1 MIELKN
7 VSFKYELQENTLIKN
22 INLTIDEG
30 EFVGIIGKNGSGKTT
45 LCNIIRGIIP
55 DFIQGKISG
64 DIIIDDKNIDDIER
78 GEMAELVGFVF
89 QNPFSQISGI
99 KKTVFEEIAYGLENL
114 GVEREEIIKRV
125 EDVIKL
131 LKIEDLRDKAPN
143 ELSGGQS
150 QRVAIASIIVMNPKI
165 LIFDEPTSQL
175 DPLGTQEV
183 FDILKLL
190 KSQNKTIIL
199 VEHKIDMIAEY
210 ADRVIVLD
218 DGEILFDGDCHRI
231 LSNRKIEEHNVSM
244 PIVSKLAHQI
254 NDRRQGFFKNIP
266 ITLEECK
273 RELEANWWAN

>member
-7 VSFKYELQENTLIKN
+7 VSFKYELQEEKTIKN
-22 INLTIDEG
+22 LDLYVKQG

-55 DFIQGKISG
+55 DFVQGTITGSIS
-64 DIIIDDKNIDDIER
+64 IDNKNINDIER

-114 GVEREEIIKRV
+114 GVPREEIRQRV
-125 EDVIKL
+125 TDVIKL
-131 LKIEDLRDKAPN
+131 LKIEDLQDKNPN

-150 QRVAIASIIVMNPKI
+150 QRVAIASIIVMNPKV

-175 DPLGTQEV
+175 DPLGTEEI

-199 VEHKIDMIAEY
+199 VEHKIDLIAEY
-210 ADRVIVLD
+210 ADRVVVMD
-218 DGEILFDGDCHRI
+218 DGQIIFNGETHEILSD
-231 LSNRKIEEHNVSM
+231 RKIEDHNVSM
-244 PIVSKLAHQI
+244 PIVSRLAYKL
-254 NDRRQGFFKNIP
+254 NEEKPGFFKNIP
-266 ITLEECK
+266 ITLDECK
-273 RELEANWWAN
+273 KELEEN

>member
-7 VSFKYELQENTLIKN
+7 VSFKYELQEEKTIKN
-22 INLTIDEG
+22 LDLYVKQG

-55 DFIQGKISG
+55 DFVQGEITGSIS
-64 DIIIDDKNIDDIER
+64 IDNKNINDIER

-114 GVEREEIIKRV
+114 GVPREEIRQRV
-125 EDVIKL
+125 TDVIKL
-131 LKIEDLRDKAPN
+131 LKIEDLQDKNPN

-150 QRVAIASIIVMNPKI
+150 QRVAIASIIVMNPKV

-175 DPLGTQEV
+175 DPLGTEEI

-190 KSQNKTIIL
+190 KAQNKTIIL
-199 VEHKIDMIAEY
+199 VEHKIDLIAEY
-210 ADRVIVLD
+210 ADRVVVMD
-218 DGEILFDGDCHRI
+218 DGEIIFNGETHEV
-231 LSNRKIEEHNVSM
+231 LSNDKIEQHNVSM
-244 PIVSKLAHQI
+244 PIVSKLAYKL
-254 NDRRQGFFKNIP
+254 NEEKPGFFKNIP
-266 ITLEECK
+266 ITLDECK
-273 RELEANWWAN
+273 KELEEN

>member
-7 VSFKYELQENTLIKN
+7 VSFKYELQEEKTIKN
-22 INLTIDEG
+22 LDLYVKQG

-55 DFIQGKISG
+55 DFVQGEITG
-64 DIIIDDKNIDDIER
+64 NIIIDNKDINDIER

-114 GVEREEIIKRV
+114 GVPREKIRQRV
-125 EDVIKL
+125 TDVIKL
-131 LKIEDLRDKAPN
+131 LKIEDLQDKNPN

-150 QRVAIASIIVMNPKI
+150 QRVAIASIIVMNPKV

-175 DPLGTQEV
+175 DPLGTEEI

-199 VEHKIDMIAEY
+199 VEHKIDLIAEY
-210 ADRVIVLD
+210 ADRVVVMD
-218 DGEILFDGDCHRI
+218 DGEIIFNGETHEV
-231 LSNRKIEEHNVSM
+231 LSNDKIEQHNVSM
-244 PIVSKLAHQI
+244 PIVSKLAYRL
-254 NDRRQGFFKNIP
+254 NGEKPGFFKNIP
-266 ITLEECK
+266 ITLDECK
-273 RELEANWWAN
+273 KELEEN

>member
-7 VSFKYELQENTLIKN
+7 VSFKYELQEEKTVKN
-22 INLTIDEG
+22 LDLYVKQG

-55 DFIQGKISG
+55 DFVQGTITG
-64 DIIIDDKNIDDIER
+64 DISIDNKNIDDIER

-114 GVEREEIIKRV
+114 GVPREEIRQRV
-125 EDVIKL
+125 TDVIKL
-131 LKIEDLRDKAPN
+131 LKIEDLQDKNPN

-150 QRVAIASIIVMNPKI
+150 QRVAIASIIVMNPKV

-175 DPLGTQEV
+175 DPLGTEEI

-199 VEHKIDMIAEY
+199 VEHKIDLIAEY
-210 ADRVIVLD
+210 ADRVVVMD
-218 DGEILFDGDCHRI
+218 DGEIIFNGETHEV
-231 LSNRKIEEHNVSM
+231 LSNDKIEQHNVSM
-244 PIVSKLAHQI
+244 PIVSKLAYKL
-254 NDRRQGFFKNIP
+254 NEEKPGFFKNIP
-266 ITLEECK
+266 ITLDECK
-273 RELEANWWAN
+273 KELEEN

>member
-7 VSFKYELQENTLIKN
+7 VSFKYELQEEKTIKN
-22 INLTIDEG
+22 LNLYVKQG

-55 DFIQGKISG
+55 DFVQGEITGSIS
-64 DIIIDDKNIDDIER
+64 IDNKNINDIER

-114 GVEREEIIKRV
+114 GVPREEIRQRV
-125 EDVIKL
+125 TEAIKL
-131 LKIEDLRDKAPN
+131 LKIEDLQDKNPN

-150 QRVAIASIIVMNPKI
+150 QRVAIASIIVMNPKV

-175 DPLGTQEV
+175 DPLGTEEI

-199 VEHKIDMIAEY
+199 VEHKIDLIAEY
-210 ADRVIVLD
+210 ADRVVVMD
-218 DGEILFDGDCHRI
+218 DGEIIFNGETHEV
-231 LSNRKIEEHNVSM
+231 LSNDKIEQHNVSM
-244 PIVSKLAHQI
+244 PIVSKLAYKL
-254 NDRRQGFFKNIP
+254 NEEKPGFFKNIP
-266 ITLEECK
+266 ITLDECK
-273 RELEANWWAN
+273 KELEEN

>member
-1 MIELKN
+1 MIEIKN
-7 VSFKYELQENTLIKN
+7 VSFKYELQEEKTIKN
-22 INLTIDEG
+22 MDLYVKQG

-55 DFIQGKISG
+55 DFVQGQISG
-64 DIIIDDKNIDDIER
+64 DIVIDNKNIDDIKR

-114 GVEREEIIKRV
+114 GVEREEIRQRV
-125 EDVIKL
+125 TDVIKL
-131 LKIEDLRDKAPN
+131 LKIEDLQDKNPN

-150 QRVAIASIIVMNPKI
+150 QRVAIASIIVMNPKV

-175 DPLGTQEV
+175 DPLGTEEI

-199 VEHKIDMIAEY
+199 VEHKIDLIAEY
-210 ADRVIVLD
+210 ADRVVVMD
-218 DGEILFDGDCHRI
+218 DGEIIFNGETHEV
-231 LSNRKIEEHNVSM
+231 LSNDKIEQHNVSM
-244 PIVSKLAHQI
+244 PIVSKLAYKL
-254 NDRRQGFFKNIP
+254 NEEKPGFFKNIP
-266 ITLEECK
+266 ITLDECK
-273 RELEANWWAN
+273 KELEEN

>member
-7 VSFKYELQENTLIKN
+7 VSFKYELQEEKTIKN
-22 INLTIDEG
+22 LDLYVGQG

-45 LCNIIRGIIP
+45 LSNIIRGIIP
-55 DFIQGKISG
+55 DFVQGEITG
-64 DIIIDDKNIDDIER
+64 DIIIDNKNIDDIER

-114 GVEREEIIKRV
+114 GVPREEIRQRV
-125 EDVIKL
+125 TDVIKL
-131 LKIEDLRDKAPN
+131 LKIEDLQDKNPN

-150 QRVAIASIIVMNPKI
+150 QRVAIASIIVMNPKV

-175 DPLGTQEV
+175 DPLGTEEI

-199 VEHKIDMIAEY
+199 VEHKIDLIAEY
-210 ADRVIVLD
+210 ADRVVVMD
-218 DGEILFDGDCHRI
+218 DGEIIFNGETHEV
-231 LSNRKIEEHNVSM
+231 LSNDKIEKHNVSM
-244 PIVSKLAHQI
+244 PIVSELAYKL
-254 NDRRQGFFKNIP
+254 NEEKPGFFKNIP
-266 ITLEECK
+266 ITLDECK
-273 RELEANWWAN
+273 KELEEN

>member
-7 VSFKYELQENTLIKN
+7 VSFKYELQEEKTIKN
-22 INLTIDEG
+22 LDLYVKQG

-55 DFIQGKISG
+55 DFVQGTITGSIS
-64 DIIIDDKNIDDIER
+64 IDNKNINDIER

-114 GVEREEIIKRV
+114 GVPREEIRQRLT
-125 EDVIKL
+125 DVIKL
-131 LKIEDLRDKAPN
+131 LKIEDLQDKNPN

-150 QRVAIASIIVMNPKI
+150 QRVAIASIIVMNPKV

-175 DPLGTQEV
+175 DPLGTEEI

-199 VEHKIDMIAEY
+199 VEHKIDLIAEY
-210 ADRVIVLD
+210 ADRVVVMD
-218 DGEILFDGDCHRI
+218 DGEIIFNGETHEV
-231 LSNRKIEEHNVSM
+231 LSNDKIEQHNVSM
-244 PIVSKLAHQI
+244 PIVSKLAYKL
-254 NDRRQGFFKNIP
+254 NEEKPGFFKNIP
-266 ITLEECK
+266 ITLDECK
-273 RELEANWWAN
+273 KELEEN

>member
-7 VSFKYELQENTLIKN
+7 ISFKYEIKKKKTLTDL
-22 INLTIDEG
+22 NLHVREG
-30 EFVGIIGKNGSGKTT
+30 EFIGVIGKNGAGKTT

-55 DFIQGKISG
+55 DFIQGEISG
-64 DIIIDDKNIDDIER
+64 DILIDSKNINHIER

-114 GVEREEIIKRV
+114 GIEREEMKRRV
-125 EDVIKL
+125 KDVIQL
-131 LKIEDLRDKAPN
+131 LKIEDLQDKNPL

-175 DPLGTQEV
+175 DPLGTEEI

-190 KSQNKTIIL
+190 KSEQKTIIL
-199 VEHKIDMIAEY
+199 VEHKIDLIAEY
-210 ADRVIVLD
+210 ADRVVVMDEGEIVF
-218 DGEILFDGDCHRI
+218 DGETHEV
-231 LSNRKIEEHNVSM
+231 LSNEKIEHHNVSM
-244 PIVSKLAHQI
+244 PIVSKLAYSL
-254 NDRRQGFFKNIP
+254 NEERAGFFKNIP

-273 RELEANWWAN
+273 RELEDN

>member
-7 VSFKYELQENTLIKN
+7 VSFKYELQEEKTIKN
-22 INLTIDEG
+22 LDLYVKQG

-55 DFIQGKISG
+55 DFVQGTITGSIYIDNK
-64 DIIIDDKNIDDIER
+64 DINDIER

-114 GVEREEIIKRV
+114 GVPREEIRQRV
-125 EDVIKL
+125 TDVIKL
-131 LKIEDLRDKAPN
+131 LKIEDLQDKNPN

-150 QRVAIASIIVMNPKI
+150 QRVAIASIIVMNPKV

-175 DPLGTQEV
+175 DPLGTEEI

-199 VEHKIDMIAEY
+199 VEHKIDLIAEY
-210 ADRVIVLD
+210 ADRVVVMD
-218 DGEILFDGDCHRI
+218 DGQIIFNGETHEILSD
-231 LSNRKIEEHNVSM
+231 RKIEEHNVSM
-244 PIVSKLAHQI
+244 PIVSKLAYKL
-254 NDRRQGFFKNIP
+254 NEEKPGFFKNIP
-266 ITLEECK
+266 ITLDECK
-273 RELEANWWAN
+273 KELEEN

>member
-7 VSFKYELQENTLIKN
+7 VSFKYELQEEKTIKN
-22 INLTIDEG
+22 LDLYVKQG

-55 DFIQGKISG
+55 DFVQGTITGSIS
-64 DIIIDDKNIDDIER
+64 IDNKNINDIER
-78 GEMAELVGFVF
+78 GEMSELVGFVF

-114 GVEREEIIKRV
+114 GVPREEIRQRV
-125 EDVIKL
+125 TDVIKL
-131 LKIEDLRDKAPN
+131 LKIEDLQDKNPN

-150 QRVAIASIIVMNPKI
+150 QRVAIASIIVMNPKV

-175 DPLGTQEV
+175 DPLGTEEI

-199 VEHKIDMIAEY
+199 VEHKIDLIAEY
-210 ADRVIVLD
+210 ADRVVVMD
-218 DGEILFDGDCHRI
+218 DGEIIFNGETHEV
-231 LSNRKIEEHNVSM
+231 LSNDKIEKHNVSM
-244 PIVSKLAHQI
+244 PIVSKLAYKL
-254 NDRRQGFFKNIP
+254 NEEKPRFFKNIP
-266 ITLEECK
+266 ITLDECK
-273 RELEANWWAN
+273 KELEEN

>member
-7 VSFKYELQENTLIKN
+7 VSFKYELQEDKTIKN
-22 INLTIDEG
+22 LDLYVKQG

-55 DFIQGKISG
+55 DFVQGTITGSIS
-64 DIIIDDKNIDDIER
+64 IDNKNINDIER

-114 GVEREEIIKRV
+114 GVPREEIRQRV
-125 EDVIKL
+125 TDVIKL
-131 LKIEDLRDKAPN
+131 LKIEDLQDKNPN

-150 QRVAIASIIVMNPKI
+150 QRVAIASIIVMNPKV

-175 DPLGTQEV
+175 DPLGTEEI

-199 VEHKIDMIAEY
+199 VEHKIDLIAEY
-210 ADRVIVLD
+210 ADRVVVMD
-218 DGEILFDGDCHRI
+218 DGEIIFNGETHEV
-231 LSNRKIEEHNVSM
+231 LSNDKIEQHNVSM
-244 PIVSKLAHQI
+244 PIVSKLAYKL
-254 NDRRQGFFKNIP
+254 NEEKPGFFKNIP
-266 ITLEECK
+266 ITLDECK
-273 RELEANWWAN
+273 KELEEN

>member
-7 VSFKYELQENTLIKN
+7 VSFKYELQEEKTIKN
-22 INLTIDEG
+22 LDLYVKQG

-55 DFIQGKISG
+55 DFVQGTITGSISIDNK
-64 DIIIDDKNIDDIER
+64 DINDIER

-114 GVEREEIIKRV
+114 GVPREEIRQRV
-125 EDVIKL
+125 TDVIKL
-131 LKIEDLRDKAPN
+131 LKIEDLQDKNPN

-150 QRVAIASIIVMNPKI
+150 QRVAIASIIVMNPKV

-175 DPLGTQEV
+175 DPLGTEEI

-199 VEHKIDMIAEY
+199 VEHKIDLIAEY
-210 ADRVIVLD
+210 ADRVVVMD
-218 DGEILFDGDCHRI
+218 DGEIIFNGETHEV
-231 LSNRKIEEHNVSM
+231 LSNDKIEQHNVSM
-244 PIVSKLAHQI
+244 PIVSKLAYKL
-254 NDRRQGFFKNIP
+254 NEEKPGFFKNIP
-266 ITLEECK
+266 ITLDECK
-273 RELEANWWAN
+273 KELEEN

>member
-7 VSFKYELQENTLIKN
+7 VSFKYELQEDKTIKN
-22 INLTIDEG
+22 LDLYVKQG

-55 DFIQGKISG
+55 DFVQGTITGSIS
-64 DIIIDDKNIDDIER
+64 IDNKNINDIER

-89 QNPFSQISGI
+89 QNLFSQISGI

-114 GVEREEIIKRV
+114 GVEREEIRQRV
-125 EDVIKL
+125 TNVIKL
-131 LKIEDLRDKAPN
+131 LKIEDLQDKNPN

-175 DPLGTQEV
+175 DPLGTEEI

-199 VEHKIDMIAEY
+199 VEHKIDLIAEY
-210 ADRVIVLD
+210 ADRVVVMD
-218 DGEILFDGDCHRI
+218 DGEIIFNGETHEV
-231 LSNRKIEEHNVSM
+231 LSNDKIEDHNVSM
-244 PIVSKLAHQI
+244 PIVSKLAYKL
-254 NDRRQGFFKNIP
+254 NDEKQGFFKNIP
-266 ITLEECK
+266 ITLDECK
-273 RELEANWWAN
+273 KELEED

>member
-7 VSFKYELQENTLIKN
+7 VSFKYELQDEKTIKN
-22 INLTIDEG
+22 LDLYVKQG

-55 DFIQGKISG
+55 DFVQGQISG
-64 DIIIDDKNIDDIER
+64 DIVIDNKNIDDIER

-114 GVEREEIIKRV
+114 GVPREEIRQRV
-125 EDVIKL
+125 TDVIKL
-131 LKIEDLRDKAPN
+131 LKIEDLQDKNPN

-150 QRVAIASIIVMNPKI
+150 QRVAIASIIVMNPKV

-175 DPLGTQEV
+175 DPLGTEEI

-199 VEHKIDMIAEY
+199 VEHKIDLIAEY
-210 ADRVIVLD
+210 ADRVVVMD
-218 DGEILFDGDCHRI
+218 DGEIIFNGETHEI
-231 LSNRKIEEHNVSM
+231 LSDRKIEDHNVSM
-244 PIVSKLAHQI
+244 PIVSKLAYKL
-254 NDRRQGFFKNIP
+254 NDEKPGFFKNIP
-266 ITLEECK
+266 ITLDECK
-273 RELEANWWAN
+273 KELEEN

>member
-7 VSFKYELQENTLIKN
+7 ISFKYELQKEKTLKN
-22 INLTIDEG
+22 LNLHVREG
-30 EFVGIIGKNGSGKTT
+30 EFIGVIGKNGSGKTT

-55 DFIQGKISG
+55 DFIQGEISG
-64 DIIIDDKNIDDIER
+64 DILIDSKNINHIER

-114 GVEREEIIKRV
+114 GVEREEMKRRV
-125 EDVIKL
+125 KDVIEL
-131 LKIEDLRDKAPN
+131 LNIEDLQDKNPL

-175 DPLGTQEV
+175 DPLGTEEI

-190 KSQNKTIIL
+190 KSEQKTIIL
-199 VEHKIDMIAEY
+199 VEHKIDLIAEY
-210 ADRVIVLD
+210 ADRVVVLD
-218 DGEILFDGDCHRI
+218 EGEIVFDGETHEV
-231 LSNRKIEEHNVSM
+231 LSNKKIENHNVSM
-244 PIVSKLAHQI
+244 PIVSKLAYSL
-254 NDRRQGFFKNIP
+254 NDERDGFFKNIP

-273 RELEANWWAN
+273 RELEDN

>member
-7 VSFKYELQENTLIKN
+7 VSFKYELQEEKTIKN
-22 INLTIDEG
+22 LDLYVKQG

-55 DFIQGKISG
+55 DFVQGTITGSIS
-64 DIIIDDKNIDDIER
+64 IDNKNINDIER
-78 GEMAELVGFVF
+78 EEMAELVGFVF

-114 GVEREEIIKRV
+114 GVPREEIRQRV
-125 EDVIKL
+125 TDVIKL
-131 LKIEDLRDKAPN
+131 LKIEDLQDKNPN

-175 DPLGTQEV
+175 DPLGTEEI

-199 VEHKIDMIAEY
+199 VEHKIDLIAEY
-210 ADRVIVLD
+210 ADRVVVMD
-218 DGEILFDGDCHRI
+218 DGQIIFNGETHEILSD
-231 LSNRKIEEHNVSM
+231 RKIEEHNVSM
-244 PIVSKLAHQI
+244 PIVSKLAYKL
-254 NDRRQGFFKNIP
+254 NEEKPGFFKNIP
-266 ITLEECK
+266 ITLDECK
-273 RELEANWWAN
+273 KELEEN

>member
-7 VSFKYELQENTLIKN
+7 VSFKYELQEEKTIKN
-22 INLTIDEG
+22 LDLYVKQG
-30 EFVGIIGKNGSGKTT
+30 EFVGVIGKNGSGKTT

-55 DFIQGKISG
+55 DFVQGTITGSIS
-64 DIIIDDKNIDDIER
+64 IDNKNINDIER

-114 GVEREEIIKRV
+114 GVPREEIRQRV
-125 EDVIKL
+125 TDVIKL
-131 LKIEDLRDKAPN
+131 LKIEDLQDKNPN

-150 QRVAIASIIVMNPKI
+150 QRVAIASIIVMNPKV

-175 DPLGTQEV
+175 DPLGTEEI

-199 VEHKIDMIAEY
+199 VEHKIDLIAEY
-210 ADRVIVLD
+210 ADRVVVMD
-218 DGEILFDGDCHRI
+218 DGEIIFNGETHEV
-231 LSNRKIEEHNVSM
+231 LSDDKIEQHNVSM
-244 PIVSKLAHQI
+244 PIVSKLAYKL
-254 NDRRQGFFKNIP
+254 NEEKPGFFKNIP
-266 ITLEECK
+266 ITLDECK
-273 RELEANWWAN
+273 KELEEN

>member
-7 VSFKYELQENTLIKN
+7 ISFKYELQEEKTLKDL
-22 INLTIDEG
+22 NLHVREG
-30 EFVGIIGKNGSGKTT
+30 EFVGVIGKNGAGKTT

-55 DFIQGKISG
+55 DFIQGEISG
-64 DIIIDDKNIDDIER
+64 DILIDSKNINHIER

-114 GVEREEIIKRV
+114 GIEREEMKRRV
-125 EDVIKL
+125 KDVIQL
-131 LKIEDLRDKAPN
+131 LKIEDLQDKNPL

-175 DPLGTQEV
+175 DPLGTEEI

-190 KSQNKTIIL
+190 KSEQKTIIL
-199 VEHKIDMIAEY
+199 VEHKIDLIAEY
-210 ADRVIVLD
+210 ADRVIVMD
-218 DGEILFDGDCHRI
+218 EGEIVFDGETHEV
-231 LSNRKIEEHNVSM
+231 LSNEKIEHHNVSM
-244 PIVSKLAHQI
+244 PIVSKLAYSL
-254 NDRRQGFFKNIP
+254 NEEKAGFFKNIP

-273 RELEANWWAN
+273 RELEDN

>member
-7 VSFKYELQENTLIKN
+7 VSFKYELQEEKTIKN
-22 INLTIDEG
+22 LDLYVKQG

-55 DFIQGKISG
+55 DFVQGEITGSIS
-64 DIIIDDKNIDDIER
+64 IDNKNINDIER

-114 GVEREEIIKRV
+114 GVPRGEIRQRV
-125 EDVIKL
+125 TDVIKL
-131 LKIEDLRDKAPN
+131 LKIEDLQDKNPN

-150 QRVAIASIIVMNPKI
+150 QRVAIASIIVMNPKV

-175 DPLGTQEV
+175 DPLGTEEI

-199 VEHKIDMIAEY
+199 VEHKIDLIAEY
-210 ADRVIVLD
+210 ADRVVVMD
-218 DGEILFDGDCHRI
+218 DGQIIFNGETHEILSD
-231 LSNRKIEEHNVSM
+231 RKIEEHNVSM
-244 PIVSKLAHQI
+244 PIVSKLAYKL
-254 NDRRQGFFKNIP
+254 NEEKPGFFKNIP
-266 ITLEECK
+266 ITLDECK
-273 RELEANWWAN
+273 KELEEN

>member
-7 VSFKYELQENTLIKN
+7 VSFKYELQEEKTIKN
-22 INLTIDEG
+22 LDLYVKQG

-55 DFIQGKISG
+55 DFVQGEITG
-64 DIIIDDKNIDDIER
+64 NIIIDNKNINDIER

-114 GVEREEIIKRV
+114 GVPREEIRQRV
-125 EDVIKL
+125 TDVIKL
-131 LKIEDLRDKAPN
+131 LKIEDLQDKNPN

-150 QRVAIASIIVMNPKI
+150 QRVAIASIIVMNPKV

-175 DPLGTQEV
+175 DPLGTEEI

-199 VEHKIDMIAEY
+199 VEHKIDLIAEY
-210 ADRVIVLD
+210 ADRVVVMD
-218 DGEILFDGDCHRI
+218 DGEIIFNGETHEV
-231 LSNRKIEEHNVSM
+231 LSNDKIEQHNVSM
-244 PIVSKLAHQI
+244 PIVSKLAYKL
-254 NDRRQGFFKNIP
+254 NEEKPGFFKNIP
-266 ITLEECK
+266 ITLDECK
-273 RELEANWWAN
+273 KELEEN

>member
-7 VSFKYELQENTLIKN
+7 VSFKYELQEEKTIKN
-22 INLTIDEG
+22 LDLYVKQG

-55 DFIQGKISG
+55 DFVQGTITGSIS
-64 DIIIDDKNIDDIER
+64 IDNKNINDIER

-114 GVEREEIIKRV
+114 GVPREEIRQRV
-125 EDVIKL
+125 TDVIKL
-131 LKIEDLRDKAPN
+131 LKIEDLKDKNPN

-150 QRVAIASIIVMNPKI
+150 QRVAIASIIVMNPKV

-175 DPLGTQEV
+175 DPLGTEEI

-199 VEHKIDMIAEY
+199 VEHKIDLIAEY
-210 ADRVIVLD
+210 ADRVVVMD
-218 DGEILFDGDCHRI
+218 DGEIIFNGETHEV
-231 LSNRKIEEHNVSM
+231 LSNDKIEQHNVSM
-244 PIVSKLAHQI
+244 PIVSKLAYKL
-254 NDRRQGFFKNIP
+254 NEEKPGFFKNIP
-266 ITLEECK
+266 ITLDECK
-273 RELEANWWAN
+273 KELEEN

>member
-7 VSFKYELQENTLIKN
+7 VSFKYELQEEKTIKN
-22 INLTIDEG
+22 LDLYVKQG

-55 DFIQGKISG
+55 DFVQGTITGSIS
-64 DIIIDDKNIDDIER
+64 IDNKNINDIER
-78 GEMAELVGFVF
+78 GEMSELVGFVF

-114 GVEREEIIKRV
+114 GVPREEIRQRV
-125 EDVIKL
+125 TDVIKL
-131 LKIEDLRDKAPN
+131 LKIEDLQDKNPN

-150 QRVAIASIIVMNPKI
+150 QRVAIASIIVMNPKV

-175 DPLGTQEV
+175 DPLGTEEI

-199 VEHKIDMIAEY
+199 VEHKIDLIAEY
-210 ADRVIVLD
+210 ADRVVVMD
-218 DGEILFDGDCHRI
+218 DGQIIFNGETHEILSD
-231 LSNRKIEEHNVSM
+231 RKIEEHNVSM
-244 PIVSKLAHQI
+244 PIVSKLAYKL
-254 NDRRQGFFKNIP
+254 NEEKPGFFKNIP
-266 ITLEECK
+266 ITLDECK
-273 RELEANWWAN
+273 KELEEN

>member
-7 VSFKYELQENTLIKN
+7 VSFKYELQQEKTIKN
-22 INLTIDEG
+22 LDLYVQQG
-30 EFVGIIGKNGSGKTT
+30 EFIGIIGKNGSGKTT

-55 DFIQGKISG
+55 DFVQGEISG
-64 DIIIDDKNIDDIER
+64 DIIIDNKNIDDIER

-114 GVEREEIIKRV
+114 GVPREEIKQRV
-125 EDVIKL
+125 TDVIKL
-131 LKIEDLRDKAPN
+131 LKIEDLQDKNPN

-150 QRVAIASIIVMNPKI
+150 QRVAIASIIVMNPKV

-175 DPLGTQEV
+175 DPLGTEEI

-199 VEHKIDMIAEY
+199 VEHKIDLIAEY
-210 ADRVIVLD
+210 ADRVVVMD
-218 DGEILFDGDCHRI
+218 DGEIIFNGETHEV
-231 LSNRKIEEHNVSM
+231 LSNDKIEESNVSM
-244 PIVSKLAHQI
+244 PIVSKLAYKM
-254 NDRRQGFFKNIP
+254 NTVKPRFFKKVP
-266 ITLEECK
+266 ITLDECK
-273 RELEANWWAN
+273 KELEED

>member
-7 VSFKYELQENTLIKN
+7 VSFKYELQEEKTIKN
-22 INLTIDEG
+22 LDLYVKQG

-55 DFIQGKISG
+55 DFVQGEITG
-64 DIIIDDKNIDDIER
+64 NIIIDNKDINDIER

-114 GVEREEIIKRV
+114 GVPREEIRQRV
-125 EDVIKL
+125 TDVIKL
-131 LKIEDLRDKAPN
+131 LKIEDLQDKNPN

-150 QRVAIASIIVMNPKI
+150 QRVAIASIIVMNPKV

-175 DPLGTQEV
+175 DPLGTEEI

-199 VEHKIDMIAEY
+199 VEHKIDLIAEY
-210 ADRVIVLD
+210 ADRVVVMD
-218 DGEILFDGDCHRI
+218 DGQIIFNGETHEV
-231 LSNRKIEEHNVSM
+231 LSNDKIEQHNVSM
-244 PIVSKLAHQI
+244 PIVSKLAYKL
-254 NDRRQGFFKNIP
+254 NEEKPGFFKNIP
-266 ITLEECK
+266 ITLDECK
-273 RELEANWWAN
+273 KELEEN

>member
-7 VSFKYELQENTLIKN
+7 VSFKYELQEEKTIKN
-22 INLTIDEG
+22 LDLYVKQG

-55 DFIQGKISG
+55 DFVQGEIKG
-64 DIIIDDKNIDDIER
+64 DIIIDNKNINDIER

-114 GVEREEIIKRV
+114 GVPREEIRQRV
-125 EDVIKL
+125 TDVIKL
-131 LKIEDLRDKAPN
+131 LKIEDLQDKNPN

-150 QRVAIASIIVMNPKI
+150 QRVAIASIIVMNPKV

-175 DPLGTQEV
+175 DPLVTEEI

-199 VEHKIDMIAEY
+199 VEHKIDLIAEY
-210 ADRVIVLD
+210 ADRVVVMD
-218 DGEILFDGDCHRI
+218 DGEIIFNGETHEV
-231 LSNRKIEEHNVSM
+231 LSNEKIEQHNVSM
-244 PIVSKLAHQI
+244 PIVSKLAYKM
-254 NDRRQGFFKNIP
+254 NAEKSGFFKNIP
-266 ITLEECK
+266 ITLDECK
-273 RELEANWWAN
+273 KELEEN

>member
-7 VSFKYELQENTLIKN
+7 VSFKYELQEEKTIKN
-22 INLTIDEG
+22 LDLYVKQG

-55 DFIQGKISG
+55 DFVQGEITG
-64 DIIIDDKNIDDIER
+64 NIIIDNKDINDIER

-114 GVEREEIIKRV
+114 GVPREEIRQRV
-125 EDVIKL
+125 TDVIKL
-131 LKIEDLRDKAPN
+131 LKIEDLQDKNPN

-150 QRVAIASIIVMNPKI
+150 QRVAIASIIVMNPKV

-175 DPLGTQEV
+175 DPLGTEEI

-199 VEHKIDMIAEY
+199 VEHKIDLIAEY
-210 ADRVIVLD
+210 ADRVVVMD
-218 DGEILFDGDCHRI
+218 DGEIIFNGETHEV
-231 LSNRKIEEHNVSM
+231 LSNDKIEQHNVSM
-244 PIVSKLAHQI
+244 PIVSKLAYKL
-254 NDRRQGFFKNIP
+254 NDEKQGFFKNIP
-266 ITLEECK
+266 ITLDECK
-273 RELEANWWAN
+273 KELEED

>member
-7 VSFKYELQENTLIKN
+7 VSFKYELQEEKTIKN
-22 INLTIDEG
+22 LDLYVQQG

-55 DFIQGKISG
+55 DFVQGEITG
-64 DIIIDDKNIDDIER
+64 DIIIDNKNIDDIER

-114 GVEREEIIKRV
+114 GVPREEIGQRV
-125 EDVIKL
+125 TDVIKL
-131 LKIEDLRDKAPN
+131 LKIEDLQDKNPN

-150 QRVAIASIIVMNPKI
+150 QRVAIASIIVMNPKV

-175 DPLGTQEV
+175 DPLGTEEI

-199 VEHKIDMIAEY
+199 VEHKIDLIAEY
-210 ADRVIVLD
+210 ADRVVVMD
-218 DGEILFDGDCHRI
+218 DGEIIFNGETHEV
-231 LSNRKIEEHNVSM
+231 LSNDKIEQHNVSM
-244 PIVSKLAHQI
+244 PIVSKLAYKM
-254 NDRRQGFFKNIP
+254 NAEKPRFFKNIP
-266 ITLEECK
+266 ITLDECK
-273 RELEANWWAN
+273 KELEEN

>member
-7 VSFKYELQENTLIKN
+7 VSFKYELQEEKTIKN
-22 INLTIDEG
+22 LDLYVKQG

-45 LCNIIRGIIP
+45 LCNVIRGIIP
-55 DFIQGKISG
+55 DFVQGEITG
-64 DIIIDDKNIDDIER
+64 NIIIDNKNINDIER

-114 GVEREEIIKRV
+114 GVPREEIRQRV
-125 EDVIKL
+125 TDVIKL
-131 LKIEDLRDKAPN
+131 LKIEDLQDKNPN

-150 QRVAIASIIVMNPKI
+150 QRVAIASIIVMNPKV

-175 DPLGTQEV
+175 DPLGTEEI

-199 VEHKIDMIAEY
+199 VEHKIDLIAEY
-210 ADRVIVLD
+210 ADRVVVMD
-218 DGEILFDGDCHRI
+218 DGEIIFNGETHEV
-231 LSNRKIEEHNVSM
+231 LSNDKIEQHNVSM
-244 PIVSKLAHQI
+244 PIVSKLAYKL
-254 NDRRQGFFKNIP
+254 NEEKPGFFKNIP
-266 ITLEECK
+266 ITLDECK
-273 RELEANWWAN
+273 KELEEN

>member
-7 VSFKYELQENTLIKN
+7 VSFKYELQEEKTIKN
-22 INLTIDEG
+22 LDLYVKQG

-55 DFIQGKISG
+55 DFVQGEITG
-64 DIIIDDKNIDDIER
+64 NIIIDNKDINDIER

-114 GVEREEIIKRV
+114 GVPREEIRQRV
-125 EDVIKL
+125 TDVIKL
-131 LKIEDLRDKAPN
+131 LKIEDLQDKNPN

-150 QRVAIASIIVMNPKI
+150 QRVAIASIIVMNPKV

-175 DPLGTQEV
+175 DPLGTEEI

-199 VEHKIDMIAEY
+199 VEHKIDLIAEY
-210 ADRVIVLD
+210 ADRVVVMD
-218 DGEILFDGDCHRI
+218 DGEIIFNGETHEV
-231 LSNRKIEEHNVSM
+231 LSNDKIEQHNVSM
-244 PIVSKLAHQI
+244 PIVSKLAYKL
-254 NDRRQGFFKNIP
+254 NAEKSRFFKNIP
-266 ITLEECK
+266 ITLDECK
-273 RELEANWWAN
+273 KELEEN

>member
-7 VSFKYELQENTLIKN
+7 VSFKYELQEEKTIKN
-22 INLTIDEG
+22 LDLYVKQG

-55 DFIQGKISG
+55 DFVQGTITGSIS
-64 DIIIDDKNIDDIER
+64 IDNKNINDIER

-114 GVEREEIIKRV
+114 GVPREEIRQRV
-125 EDVIKL
+125 TDVIKL
-131 LKIEDLRDKAPN
+131 LKIEDLQDKNPN

-150 QRVAIASIIVMNPKI
+150 QRVAIASIIVMNPKV

-175 DPLGTQEV
+175 DPLGTEEI
-183 FDILKLL
+183 FNILKLL

-199 VEHKIDMIAEY
+199 VEHKIDLIAEY
-210 ADRVIVLD
+210 ADRVVVMD
-218 DGEILFDGDCHRI
+218 DGEIIFNGETHEV
-231 LSNRKIEEHNVSM
+231 LSNDKIEQHNVSM
-244 PIVSKLAHQI
+244 PIVSKLAYKL
-254 NDRRQGFFKNIP
+254 NEEKPGFFKNIP
-266 ITLEECK
+266 ITLDECK
-273 RELEANWWAN
+273 KELEEN

>member
-7 VSFKYELQENTLIKN
+7 VSFKYELQEEKTIKN
-22 INLTIDEG
+22 LDLYVKQG

-55 DFIQGKISG
+55 DFVQGTITGSIS
-64 DIIIDDKNIDDIER
+64 IDNKNINDIER

-114 GVEREEIIKRV
+114 GVPREEIRQRV
-125 EDVIKL
+125 TEVIKL
-131 LKIEDLRDKAPN
+131 LKIEDLKDKNPN

-150 QRVAIASIIVMNPKI
+150 QRVAIASIIVMNPKV

-175 DPLGTQEV
+175 DPLGTEEI

-199 VEHKIDMIAEY
+199 VEHKIDLIAEY
-210 ADRVIVLD
+210 ADRVVVMD
-218 DGEILFDGDCHRI
+218 DGEIIFNGETHEV
-231 LSNRKIEEHNVSM
+231 LSNDKIKQHNVSM
-244 PIVSKLAHQI
+244 PIVSKLAYKL
-254 NDRRQGFFKNIP
+254 NEEKPEFFKNIP
-266 ITLEECK
+266 ITLDECK
-273 RELEANWWAN
+273 KELEEN

>member
-7 VSFKYELQENTLIKN
+7 VSFKYELQEEKTIKN
-22 INLTIDEG
+22 LDLYVKQG

-55 DFIQGKISG
+55 DFVQGEITG
-64 DIIIDDKNIDDIER
+64 DIIIDNKNIDDIER

-114 GVEREEIIKRV
+114 GVPREEIRQRV
-125 EDVIKL
+125 TDVIKL
-131 LKIEDLRDKAPN
+131 LKIEDLQDKNPN

-150 QRVAIASIIVMNPKI
+150 QRVAIASIIVMNPKV

-175 DPLGTQEV
+175 DPLGTEEI

-190 KSQNKTIIL
+190 KAQNKTIIL
-199 VEHKIDMIAEY
+199 VEHKIDLIAEY
-210 ADRVIVLD
+210 ADRVVVMD
-218 DGEILFDGDCHRI
+218 DGEIIFNGETHEV
-231 LSNRKIEEHNVSM
+231 LSNDKIEQHNVSM
-244 PIVSKLAHQI
+244 PIVSKLAYKL
-254 NDRRQGFFKNIP
+254 NEEKSGFFKNIP
-266 ITLEECK
+266 ITLDECK
-273 RELEANWWAN
+273 KELEEN

>member
-7 VSFKYELQENTLIKN
+7 VSFKYELQEDKTIKN
-22 INLTIDEG
+22 LDLYVKQG

-55 DFIQGKISG
+55 DFVQGTITGSIS
-64 DIIIDDKNIDDIER
+64 IDNKNINDIER

-99 KKTVFEEIAYGLENL
+99 KKTVFEEITYGLENL
-114 GVEREEIIKRV
+114 GVPREEIRQRV
-125 EDVIKL
+125 TDVIKL
-131 LKIEDLRDKAPN
+131 LKIEDLQDKNPN

-150 QRVAIASIIVMNPKI
+150 QRVAIASIIVMNPKV

-175 DPLGTQEV
+175 DPLGTEEI

-199 VEHKIDMIAEY
+199 VEHKIDLIAEY
-210 ADRVIVLD
+210 ADRVVVMD
-218 DGEILFDGDCHRI
+218 DGEIIFNGETHEV
-231 LSNRKIEEHNVSM
+231 LSNDKIEQHNVSM
-244 PIVSKLAHQI
+244 PIVSKLAYKL
-254 NDRRQGFFKNIP
+254 NEEKPEFFKNIP
-266 ITLEECK
+266 ITLDECK
-273 RELEANWWAN
+273 KELEEN

>member
-7 VSFKYELQENTLIKN
+7 ISFKYELQEEKTLKDL
-22 INLTIDEG
+22 NLHVREG
-30 EFVGIIGKNGSGKTT
+30 EFIGVIGKNGAGKTT

-55 DFIQGKISG
+55 DFIQGEISG
-64 DIIIDDKNIDDIER
+64 DILIDSKNINHIER

-114 GVEREEIIKRV
+114 GVEREEMKRRAK
-125 EDVIKL
+125 DVIQL
-131 LKIEDLRDKAPN
+131 LKIEDLQDKNPL

-175 DPLGTQEV
+175 DPLGTEEI

-199 VEHKIDMIAEY
+199 VEHKIDLIAEY
-210 ADRVIVLD
+210 ADRVVVMDEGKIVF
-218 DGEILFDGDCHRI
+218 DGETHEV
-231 LSNRKIEEHNVSM
+231 LSNKKIEDHNVSM
-244 PIVSKLAHQI
+244 PIVSKLAYSL
-254 NDRRQGFFKNIP
+254 NEERAGFFKNIP

-273 RELEANWWAN
+273 RELEDN

>member
-7 VSFKYELQENTLIKN
+7 VSFKYELQEEKTIKN
-22 INLTIDEG
+22 LDLYVKQG

-55 DFIQGKISG
+55 DFVQGTITGSIS
-64 DIIIDDKNIDDIER
+64 IDNKNINDIER

-114 GVEREEIIKRV
+114 GVPREEIRQRV
-125 EDVIKL
+125 TDVIKL
-131 LKIEDLRDKAPN
+131 LKIEDLQDKNPN

-150 QRVAIASIIVMNPKI
+150 QRVAIASIIVMNPKV

-175 DPLGTQEV
+175 DPLGTEEI

-199 VEHKIDMIAEY
+199 VEHKIDLIAEY
-210 ADRVIVLD
+210 ADRVVVMD
-218 DGEILFDGDCHRI
+218 DGEIIFNGETHEV
-231 LSNRKIEEHNVSM
+231 LSNDKIEQHNVSM
-244 PIVSKLAHQI
+244 PIVSELAYKL
-254 NDRRQGFFKNIP
+254 NEEKPGFFKNIP
-266 ITLEECK
+266 ITLDECK
-273 RELEANWWAN
+273 KELEEN

>member
-7 VSFKYELQENTLIKN
+7 VSFKYELQEEKTIKN
-22 INLTIDEG
+22 LDLYVKQG

-55 DFIQGKISG
+55 DFVQGTITGSIS
-64 DIIIDDKNIDDIER
+64 IDNKNINDIER

-99 KKTVFEEIAYGLENL
+99 KETVFEEIAYGLENL
-114 GVEREEIIKRV
+114 GVPREEIRQRV
-125 EDVIKL
+125 TDVIKL
-131 LKIEDLRDKAPN
+131 LKIEDLQDKNPN

-150 QRVAIASIIVMNPKI
+150 QRVAIASIIVMNPKV

-175 DPLGTQEV
+175 DPLGTEEI

-199 VEHKIDMIAEY
+199 VEHKIDLIAEY
-210 ADRVIVLD
+210 ADRVVVMD
-218 DGEILFDGDCHRI
+218 DGEIIFNGETHEV
-231 LSNRKIEEHNVSM
+231 LSNDKIEQHNVSM
-244 PIVSKLAHQI
+244 PIVSKLAYKL
-254 NDRRQGFFKNIP
+254 NEEKPGFFKNIP
-266 ITLEECK
+266 ITLDECK
-273 RELEANWWAN
+273 KELEEN

>member
-7 VSFKYELQENTLIKN
+7 VSFKYELQEEKTIKN
-22 INLTIDEG
+22 LDLYVKQG

-55 DFIQGKISG
+55 DFVQGTITGSIS
-64 DIIIDDKNIDDIER
+64 IDNKNINDIER

-114 GVEREEIIKRV
+114 GVPREEIRQRV
-125 EDVIKL
+125 TDVIKL
-131 LKIEDLRDKAPN
+131 LKIEDLQDKNPN

-150 QRVAIASIIVMNPKI
+150 QRVAIASIIVMNPKV

-175 DPLGTQEV
+175 DPLGTEEI

-190 KSQNKTIIL
+190 KAQNKTIIL
-199 VEHKIDMIAEY
+199 VEHKIDLIAEY
-210 ADRVIVLD
+210 ADRVEVMD
-218 DGEILFDGDCHRI
+218 DGEIIFNGETHEV
-231 LSNRKIEEHNVSM
+231 LSNDKIEQHNVSM
-244 PIVSKLAHQI
+244 PIVSKLAYKL
-254 NDRRQGFFKNIP
+254 NEEKPGFFKNIP
-266 ITLEECK
+266 ITLDECK
-273 RELEANWWAN
+273 KELEEN